1 MSYIDT
7 FKHEHIGS
15 VASVPV
21 YLPLEPINGDEFK
34 ADENSI
40 ILGGGSG
47 ELAGYVLTPGDII
60 FSAIDPYFTDQN
72 SFQLSAMAKA
82 ALGIEN
88 FTEDD
93 YDDFLEELLPL
104 DNTFK
109 YPEWTGDAWYS
120 IITAATAEGFEVKP
134 YPRPGET
141 IVKWMEAKV
150 GEKMLNEHFDRLT
163 ASLSPHAMKMVE
175 IGAILNPN
183 LHVGRDARL
192 AAELGEDA
200 IKLSPALSL
209 FDNLD
214 SK

>member
-15 VASVPV
+15 VASVPI
-21 YLPLEPINGDEFK
+21 YLPLEPINGNEFQ

-47 ELAGYVLTPGDII
+47 ELAGYVLTPGDVI
-60 FSAIDPYFTDQN
+60 FSAIDPYMTDRT
-72 SFQLSAMAKA
+72 SFQLSELAKA
-82 ALGIEN
+82 ALDVEG

-93 YDDFLEELLPL
+93 YDEFLEELLPI
-104 DNTFK
+104 DTKFK
-109 YPEWTGDAWYS
+109 YPEWTGDEWYA
-120 IITAATAEGFEVKP
+120 IATAAIAEGYEVKP

-141 IVKWMEAKV
+141 IVKWLESQV
-150 GEKMLNEHFDRLT
+150 GEIMLNDYFDRLT
-163 ASLSPHAMKMVE
+163 ASLSPNAIKIIE

-183 LHVGRDARL
+183 LHAGRDARL

-200 IKLSPALSL
+200 IKLLPALSL
-209 FDNLD
+209 FDN
-214 SK
+214 

>member
-15 VASVPV
+15 VASVPI
-21 YLPLEPINGDEFK
+21 YLPLEPINGNEFQ

-47 ELAGYVLTPGDII
+47 ELAGYVLTPGDVI
-60 FSAIDPYFTDQN
+60 FSAIDPYMTDRT
-72 SFQLSAMAKA
+72 SFQLSELAKA
-82 ALGIEN
+82 ALDVEG

-93 YDDFLEELLPL
+93 YDDFLEELLPI
-104 DNTFK
+104 DTKFK
-109 YPEWTGDAWYS
+109 YPEWTGDEWYA
-120 IITAATAEGFEVKP
+120 IATAAIAEGYEVKP

-141 IVKWMEAKV
+141 IVKWLESQV
-150 GEKMLNEHFDRLT
+150 GEIMLNDYFDRLT
-163 ASLSPHAMKMVE
+163 ASLSPNAIKIIE

-183 LHVGRDARL
+183 LHAGRDARL

-200 IKLSPALSL
+200 IKLLPALSL
-209 FDNLD
+209 FDN
-214 SK
+214 